1 MKYENNSNR
10 NFPATKIAT
19 TTTTITHSINIWS
32 KDNDDHYDDDEN
44 RENGGR
50 RSRRQ
55 GKEKKTSVI
64 KKNTYTKIQRR
75 IRKIKLKIDKART
88 LTK

>member
-19 TTTTITHSINIWS
+19 TTITITHSINVWS

-64 KKNTYTKIQRR
+64 KKYVYENSKTDKKNRQ
-75 IRKIKLKIDKART
+75 LKIDKVRT